1 MGWAWG
7 GRCGRVD
14 SGRDGR
20 HTLRLARGGP
30 GVAWER
36 WEAGG
41 HNLFAWCGDG
51 PLVPRGSG
59 WRNGRCGQ
67 ILGGCLLGLQLA
79 GRGGGWRR
87 RRARLGRGGISRLRL
102 ARGRGGWRC
111 WPTRLGRGGLRRGS
125 ARRKSGRLPGLPRR
139 KGGRDEQVD
148 YQRFN
153 LRESL
158 GEVSNLLGQRR
169 HVGVGGAG
177 CGRIVRSASAVGA
190 HNAVR
195 WHLPATVR
203 TGSRRRHV
211 GPHLHLAAILS
222 SRSTNYPIP
231 ATGRG
236 RGVRPSGPEGVA
248 ATLPGRAAAGRRGSS
263 QGTRSGCWGS

>member
-1 MGWAWG
+1 MVG
-7 GRCGRVD
+7 
-14 SGRDGR
+14 
-20 HTLRLARGGP
+20 RGG
-30 GVAWER
+30 G
-36 WEAGG
+36 
-41 HNLFAWCGDG
+41 
-51 PLVPRGSG
+51 G
-59 WRNGRCGQ
+59 WRNGRCDR
-67 ILGGCLLGLQLA
+67 LLRGRLCGLRLA
-79 GRGGGWRR
+79 RSGGGGRR
-87 RRARLGRGGISRLRL
+87 RRAQLGRGGISRLGL
-102 ARGRGGWRC
+102 ALGRGGWRC
-111 WPTRLGRGGLRRGS
+111 RPTRLGRGCLRRGS
-125 ARRKSGRLPGLPRR
+125 ARRKPGRLPGLPRR
-139 KGGRDEQVD
+139 QRGRDQQVD

-169 HVGVGGAG
+169 HVWVGGAG
-177 CGRIVRSASAVGA
+177 CGRIVRCASAVGA

-236 RGVRPSGPEGVA
+236 PGVRPSGPEGVA
-248 ATLPGRAAAGRRGSS
+248 ATLPGRAASGRRGSS
-263 QGTRSGCWGS
+263 RGTRSGCRGS